1 MNIYSLKVD
10 LLKLKNACR
19 VTIPGRTGKKR
30 GIFIPFEDNSE
41 LYDGEKGV
49 YLSMTAVEMKQPGQW
64 GDTHFIKGN
73 KQEDEYKA
81 MSDEERKALP
91 ILGQMRPLERK
102 TVPQPA
108 PQVQVERTEEDD
120 DLPF

>member
-1 MNIYSLKVD
+1 MSNYGVKID
-10 LLKLKNACR
+10 LLRLKSACR
-19 VTIPGRTGKKR
+19 VTIPGKTSRKR

-49 YLSMTAVEMKQPGQW
+49 YLNLTVVEMKQPGQW
-64 GDTHFIKGN
+64 GDTHIVKGN

-102 TVPQPA
+102 TVQQPA
-108 PQVQVERTEEDD
+108 PQVAATTDDDD

>member
-1 MNIYSLKVD
+1 MSNYSVKVD

-19 VTIPGRTGKKR
+19 VTIPGKTSRKR
-30 GIFIPFEDNSE
+30 GIFIPFGDNSE

-49 YLSMTAVEMKQPGQW
+49 YLNLTVVEMKQPGQY
-64 GDTHFIKGN
+64 GDTHIVKGN
-73 KQEDEYKA
+73 KSEDEYKA
-81 MSDEERKALP
+81 MGDEERKALP

-102 TVPQPA
+102 TVQQPA
-108 PQVQVERTEEDD
+108 PQVAATTDDDD

>member
-1 MNIYSLKVD
+1 MSNFSIKVD
-10 LLKLKNACR
+10 LLKLKRACR

-41 LYDGEKGV
+41 VYDGEKGV
-49 YLSMTAVEMKQPGQW
+49 YLNLTVVEMKQPGQW
-64 GDTHFIKGN
+64 GDTHIVKGN
-73 KQEDEYKA
+73 KSEEEYKA
-81 MSDEERKALP
+81 MGEEERKALP

-102 TVPQPA
+102 AVQQPA

>member
-1 MNIYSLKVD
+1 MNIFSLKVD

-30 GIFIPFEDNSE
+30 GIFIPFDDNSE

-73 KQEDEYKA
+73 KQEDEYKS

-91 ILGQMRPLERK
+91 ILGQMRPLEKK
-102 TVPQPA
+102 TEQQPA

>member
-1 MNIYSLKVD
+1 MSNYGVKID
-10 LLKLKNACR
+10 LLRLKNACR
-19 VTIPGRTGKKR
+19 VTIPGKTSRRR

-49 YLSMTAVEMKQPGQW
+49 YLNLTVVEMKQPGQW
-64 GDTHFIKGN
+64 GDTHIVKGN

-102 TVPQPA
+102 TVQQPA
-108 PQVQVERTEEDD
+108 PQVAATTDDDD

>member
-1 MNIYSLKVD
+1 MNIFSLKVD

-19 VTIPGRTGKKR
+19 VTIPGKTSRKR

-41 LYDGEKGV
+41 VYDGEKGV
-49 YLSMTAVEMKQPGQW
+49 YLNLTVVEMKQPGQY
-64 GDTHFIKGN
+64 GNTHIVKGN
-73 KQEDEYKA
+73 KPEEEYKA
-81 MSDEERKALP
+81 MGEDERKALP

-102 TVPQPA
+102 TVQQPA

>member
-1 MNIYSLKVD
+1 MSNFSIKVD
-10 LLKLKNACR
+10 LLKLKRACR

-41 LYDGEKGV
+41 VYDGEKGV
-49 YLSMTAVEMKQPGQW
+49 YLNLTVVEMKQPGQW
-64 GDTHFIKGN
+64 GDTHIVKGN
-73 KQEDEYKA
+73 KSEEEYKA
-81 MSDEERKALP
+81 MGEEERKSLP

-102 TVPQPA
+102 TVQQPA

>member
-1 MNIYSLKVD
+1 MSNYGEKID

-19 VTIPGRTGKKR
+19 VTIPGKTSRKR

-41 LYDGEKGV
+41 VYDGEKGV
-49 YLSMTAVEMKQPGQW
+49 YLNLTVVEMKQPGQY
-64 GDTHFIKGN
+64 GDTHIVKGN
-73 KQEDEYKA
+73 KPEEEYKA
-81 MSDEERKALP
+81 MGDEERKALP

-102 TVPQPA
+102 TAVQPS
-108 PQVQVERTEEDD
+108 PEVQVDED

>member
-1 MNIYSLKVD
+1 MSNYSIRVN

-30 GIFIPFEDNSE
+30 GVFIPVEDNGE
-41 LYDGEKGV
+41 MWDGEKGV
-49 YLSMTAVEMKQPGQW
+49 YLNLVAVELKQPGEY
-64 GDTHFIKGN
+64 GDSHLLKGN
-73 KQEDEYKA
+73 KPEEEYRA
-81 MSDEERKALP
+81 MGEEERKALP

-102 TVPQPA
+102 TVEQPS
-108 PQVQVERTEEDD
+108 PEVQVDDD